1 MHLSYDIIALKTEKL
16 IFKICS
22 FLGLY
27 MIFKLKFVIIVEFR
41 EKWIVMLQMGF
52 FFISKEWG

>member
-1 MHLSYDIIALKTEKL
+1 MCTLLSLTLTSYSLAGMMHLSYDIIALKTEKL

-41 EKWIVMLQMGF
+41 EK
-52 FFISKEWG
+52 

>member
-41 EKWIVMLQMGF
+41 EKWIVMLQMEF